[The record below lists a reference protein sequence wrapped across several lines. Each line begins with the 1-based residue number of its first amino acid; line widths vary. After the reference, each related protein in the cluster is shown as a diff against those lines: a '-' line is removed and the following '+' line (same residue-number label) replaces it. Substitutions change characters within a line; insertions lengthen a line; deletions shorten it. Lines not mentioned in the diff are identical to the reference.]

1 MSPQTVQKF
10 SDEFLPEEKELIVL
24 IESPTNG
31 AAYYNGA
38 WVPSNNPLAYI
49 DVKTGELCEG
59 NIRLEWLATD
69 ESNWQYY
76 FAPLEAFRIKV
87 RPKKPE
93 FSHPEQRC
101 FMLVAVLEENVTE
114 PRFDPIIEEY
124 NTEVTYE
131 DEDFSLELNREYDWF
146 EGEIL
151 YTDEEVQFT
160 VETTELSELQ
170 DILKSFKNATKGKF
184 NRWVA
189 TLKTFATEKL
199 TPLANKWQKEA
210 DATAPE
216 ITPERFAQRMSITS
230 IILFEEERFCIYFD
244 DDDMFWGHAI
254 AVYGNLNGEI
264 EEATIE
270 G

>member
-1 MSPQTVQKF
+1 MSPQTIQKF

-31 AAYYNGA
+31 ATYYNGA
-38 WVPSNNPLAYI
+38 WVPSNEPLAYI
-49 DVKTGELCEG
+49 DVKTGELCEE
-59 NIRLEWLATD
+59 NIRLEWLVAD

-76 FAPLEAFRIKV
+76 FAPLEVFRIKV

-101 FMLVAVLEENVTE
+101 FLLVAVLEDNVTV

-184 NRWVA
+184 YRWVA

-199 TPLANKWQKEA
+199 
-210 DATAPE
+210 

-254 AVYGNLNGEI
+254 AVYGNLNGEL

>member
-1 MSPQTVQKF
+1 MNPQTVQKF

-24 IESPTNG
+24 IESSTNG
-31 AAYYNGA
+31 ATYYNGA
-38 WVPSNNPLAYI
+38 WVPSNDPLAYI
-49 DVKTGELCEG
+49 EVATGKLYEG
-59 NIRLEWLATD
+59 NIRLEWLVSD

-76 FAPLEAFRIKV
+76 FAPLKAFRIRV

-93 FSHPEQRC
+93 HSHPEQRC

-114 PRFDPIIEEY
+114 PRFDPIIKEY

-131 DEDFSLELNREYDWF
+131 DEDFSLALDREYDWF

-151 YTDEEVQFT
+151 YTDEEMQFT
-160 VETTELSELQ
+160 VETTDLSELQ

-184 NRWVA
+184 DRWVA
-189 TLKTFATEKL
+189 TLKVFAAEKL
-199 TPLANKWQKEA
+199 TALANKWQKEA
-210 DATAPE
+210 DVTAPE
-216 ITPERFAQRMSITS
+216 ITPEHFAQCMSITS
-230 IILFEEERFCIYFD
+230 ILLFEDKCFCIYFD

-254 AVYGNLNGEI
+254 AVYGDLNGEL